1 LKETVRD
8 VTNTKRNNFANL
20 LRTMVNPR
28 NTPPTPTK
36 KAPSPTKRS
45 PGKSY
50 KPIPK
55 KLQMKKAPTI
65 SVIHFGPPFA
75 FELYFYEKS
84 DTDDAFTYGIIKQ
97 IRGEQIES
105 HHLFD
110 NANFVQVLPRRVPG
124 SADVP
129 MQNGENNYDRRLFL
143 RYPPEEESTKTT
155 REKGLHAIK
164 TFLQDKRFSKFPPS
178 EIDIQ
183 DLTNHEDKFPRA
195 MDDYMMNTDIKAAI
209 EQACDPDD
217 LDENFKTNFPDCAKC
232 IWRSDNVGE
241 FGKSLGF

>member
-1 LKETVRD
+1 MQTTRD
-8 VTNTKRNNFANL
+8 LTNKIRHNFANL
-20 LRTMVNPR
+20 LRTMVNPK
-28 NTPPTPTK
+28 NTPSTPPK
-36 KAPSPTKRS
+36 KTPSPTKRS

-65 SVIHFGPPFA
+65 SVINFGPPFA

-84 DTDDAFTYGIIKQ
+84 ETDDAFTYGIIKQ
-97 IRGEQIES
+97 IRGEEIET

-155 REKGLHAIK
+155 REKGLHAMK
-164 TFLQDKRFSKFPPS
+164 AFLQDKRFSKFPPI
-178 EIDIQ
+178 EIDLQ
-183 DLTNHEDKFPRA
+183 DLTNYEDKFPRA
-195 MDDYMMNTDIKAAI
+195 MDDYMMNSDIKAAI

-217 LDENFKTNFPDCAKC
+217 LDEDFKANFPDCAKC
-232 IWRSDNVGE
+232 IWRSNYVGE
-241 FGKSLGF
+241 FGKALGF